1 MRRRAFALA
10 VVILLG
16 AVVVIM
22 SGVMI
27 QRHGASRLNVDQ
39 ELAAYQ
45 AHHAGRGLT
54 EATWAWVQTI
64 PSDGVRK
71 MISAEGHAFDLIL
84 DDATVIRVTLE
95 DAQGS
100 ILVNPD
106 ELSSRDRDQM
116 AGVLLEL
123 QQAGNIPDSY
133 LRQVGPV
140 KISAMTAPP
149 ELLRA
154 LASHVTEGDGDV
166 DEFVDIV
173 LEARLEDGFKDL
185 DVTQAMSKADFSTSA
200 NSRLRRLLTAE
211 PTLWKVRAEITPR
224 GARRPTDA
232 YEGIAQIETR
242 GGRRGSSSFSP
253 WGPFLSWE
261 RVDPVALGA
270 GGTP

>member
-1 MRRRAFALA
+1 MNRRAFALA

-54 EATWAWVQTI
+54 EAAYAWVQSI
-64 PSDGVRK
+64 PSEGVRR
-71 MISAEGHAFDLIL
+71 MISEDGHAFDLIL
-84 DDATVIRVTLE
+84 DNRTVITVTLE

-100 ILVNPD
+100 ILIDPD
-106 ELSSRDRDQM
+106 ELSTRDRDLV
-116 AGVLLEL
+116 AGILLEL
-123 QQAGNIPDSY
+123 QQAGGVEEHFV
-133 LRQVGPV
+133 RQVGPM
-140 KISAMTAPP
+140 KISALTAPR
-149 ELLRA
+149 EVLLA
-154 LASHVTEGDGDV
+154 VANHVTDGEGAEDFV
-166 DEFVDIV
+166 DEV
-173 LEARLEDGFKDL
+173 LLARLEEDFKDL
-185 DVTQAMSKADFSTSA
+185 DVTQAMTKAGVSTQA

-224 GARRPTDA
+224 GARQPTDA

-261 RVDPVALGA
+261 RVDPVELRP
-270 GGTP
+270 GG